1 MTAYDSTTI
10 LARPSHGE
18 IVASD
23 NLDVPETSD
32 LRSLAIVLPSL
43 AQELRMLL
51 IEAEELELAAQVS
64 GLEIVDRCRCGD
76 DFCATFYTQPKP
88 LGSYGSGHRNV
99 ALTPEKGWLI
109 LDVVDG
115 QIMCVEVLYRDEIRE
130 ALLAVAP

>member
-1 MTAYDSTTI
+1 MTAYDSPTT
-10 LARPSHGE
+10 RPSHGE

-32 LRSLAIVLPSL
+32 LKSLAIALPSL